1 MKSLVTGG
9 AGFIGS
15 NIVDRLINDGHDVI
29 ILDNLCTGREKNI
42 NPKAKF
48 YNIDITDS
56 NIGKIFKENKIDL
69 VFHLAAQ
76 IDVRKSVSN
85 PIFDATTNIIGT
97 INLLNMIQKY
107 SIGKII
113 YSSSGGAVY
122 GEPKEIPADEKHTV
136 RPLAPYGISK
146 HCPEH
151 YIEYYHDLYGLKYTI
166 LRYANVYGPRQ
177 DPLGE
182 AGVIA
187 IFMGR
192 MLKGDTPI
200 IFGDG
205 NQTRDYVFV
214 GDVVNANISA
224 INNGDNQIYNIGTGK
239 ETSVNEIYE
248 ILSKL
253 IKNSPKAIY
262 EAKRPGEVERICLNT
277 EKAKKELSWV
287 AKVTLEEGIKKTL
300 EFNSLQ

>member
-15 NIVDRLINDGHDVI
+15 NIVDRLIKDGHDVI
-29 ILDNLCTGREKNI
+29 ILDNLCTGRKENI

-48 YNIDITDS
+48 YNLDITDS
-56 NIGKIFKENKIDL
+56 KIEEIFAENKIDV

-107 SIGKII
+107 NVGKII

-122 GEPKEIPADEKHTV
+122 GEPTKLPADETHPV

-192 MLKGDTPI
+192 MLKGETPI

-239 ETSVNEIYE
+239 ETSVNKIYAV
-248 ILSKL
+248 LSKL
-253 IKNSPKAIY
+253 IENSPKTIY

-277 EKAKKELSWV
+277 DRAKKESFWS
-287 AKVTLEEGIKKTL
+287 AEVTLEEGIKKTL
-300 EFNSLQ
+300 EFIKK

>member
-1 MKSLVTGG
+1 MKALVTGG

-15 NIVDRLINDGHDVI
+15 NIVDRLIKDGHDVI
-29 ILDNLCTGREKNI
+29 ILDNLSTGRKENI

-48 YNIDITDS
+48 YNLDITDS
-56 NIGKIFKENKIDL
+56 KIEEIFAENKIDV

-107 SIGKII
+107 NVGKII

-122 GEPKEIPADEKHTV
+122 GEPTKLPADETHPV

-177 DPLGE
+177 GKRVCL
-182 AGVIA
+182 
-187 IFMGR
+187 
-192 MLKGDTPI
+192 
-200 IFGDG
+200 
-205 NQTRDYVFV
+205 
-214 GDVVNANISA
+214 
-224 INNGDNQIYNIGTGK
+224 DNH
-239 ETSVNEIYE
+239 
-248 ILSKL
+248 
-253 IKNSPKAIY
+253 
-262 EAKRPGEVERICLNT
+262 
-277 EKAKKELSWV
+277 
-287 AKVTLEEGIKKTL
+287 
-300 EFNSLQ
+300 

>member
-42 NPKAKF
+42 NPKAQF

-56 NIGKIFKENKIDL
+56 NIEKIFKENKIDI